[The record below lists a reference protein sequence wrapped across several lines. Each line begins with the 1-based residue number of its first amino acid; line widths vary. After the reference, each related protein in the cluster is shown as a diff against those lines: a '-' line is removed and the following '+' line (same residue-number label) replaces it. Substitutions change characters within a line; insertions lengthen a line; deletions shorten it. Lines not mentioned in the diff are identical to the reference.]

1 MTRKVSRHQFVA
13 KAAAATVGAGTAG
26 ILFGRAS
33 LSADAATSQ
42 SLDGVTPNL
51 FALSSGMENGAL
63 LLRDPA
69 DPSAGPT
76 RRLAVAPDANVWR
89 VGPAKL
95 TDFAVG
101 DEVVARGTWLDA
113 STFMADQVAPPLHSL
128 YAKVSRRDGA
138 TLETSAGT
146 IRTSAATRAITEPP
160 YHRVG
165 PGAVESGNDIF
176 ALAIWNVDTSS
187 YFAAELGAR

>member
-1 MTRKVSRHQFVA
+1 M
-13 KAAAATVGAGTAG
+13 
-26 ILFGRAS
+26 
-33 LSADAATSQ
+33 
-42 SLDGVTPNL
+42 
-51 FALSSGMENGAL
+51 
-63 LLRDPA
+63 
-69 DPSAGPT
+69 
-76 RRLAVAPDANVWR
+76 APDANVWR

-101 DEVVARGTWLDA
+101 DEVVANGTWLDA
-113 STFMADQVAPPLHSL
+113 STFMADEVAPPLRSL
-128 YAKVSRRDGA
+128 YAKVSRRDGSI
-138 TLETSAGT
+138 LETSGGT

-165 PGAVESGNDIF
+165 PSAVESGNHIF